1 MFRIALIAATLLVAG
16 ATLARSEPAGNRVK
30 VNGMEMYYEVSGE
43 GDPLIV
49 LHGAYMNIP
58 SMGTIIPKLAETHKV
73 YAIEF
78 QGHGRTTDIDRPIT
92 YPNLADDVAAF
103 MDAVKIEKADVFGY
117 SMGAAAGLQLA
128 IRHPEKVD
136 KLAAAS
142 VAYDAEGWQPA
153 FKAFIPQMSVEM
165 FVNMPFAE
173 DYRKL
178 AANPDGFPEL
188 VRKLIALEKEPMAW
202 EADVRA
208 LKTPVLIIT
217 GDADVATLEHSVA
230 LFRLLGGGRHGRHG
244 QTAARLAPC
253 RPPGD
258 VAYRRHQPARVASCV
273 RRTISE
279 GQDAEGILRVG
290 STADGDCLALP
301 RNKKGIPLRECPYS
315 LVLRSMPGGW
325 HLQSLI
331 IGPSYVLHHRRRG
344 SRYPSTCRRRGSPGH
359 VRCGAASR
367 LPRHGPAG

>member
-1 MFRIALIAATLLVAG
+1 MFRTALITATLLVAG
-16 ATLARSEPAGNRVK
+16 ATLARSEPAGDRVK

-58 SMGTIIPKLAETHKV
+58 SMGAIIPKLAETHKV

-128 IRHPEKVD
+128 IRHPEKVN

-202 EADVRA
+202 EADVRT

-230 LFRLLGGGRHGRHG
+230 LFRLLGGGVM
-244 QTAARLAPC
+244 
-253 RPPGD
+253 GD
-258 VAYRRHQPARVASCV
+258 MGKP
-273 RRTISE
+273 
-279 GQDAEGILRVG
+279 
-290 STADGDCLALP
+290 LP
-301 RNKKGIPLRECPYS
+301 
-315 LVLRSMPGGW
+315 
-325 HLQSLI
+325 
-331 IGPSYVLHHRRRG
+331 
-344 SRYPSTCRRRGSPGH
+344 
-359 VRCGAASR
+359 ASR
-367 LPRHGPAG
+367 LAVLPATSHTAVISQPELLHAFVEPFLKGKAPKGFFE

>member
-58 SMGTIIPKLAETHKV
+58 SMGTVIPKLAETHKV

-136 KLAAAS
+136 KLATAS

-230 LFRLLGGGRHGRHG
+230 LFRLLGGGVM
-244 QTAARLAPC
+244 
-253 RPPGD
+253 GD
-258 VAYRRHQPARVASCV
+258 MGKP
-273 RRTISE
+273 
-279 GQDAEGILRVG
+279 
-290 STADGDCLALP
+290 LP
-301 RNKKGIPLRECPYS
+301 
-315 LVLRSMPGGW
+315 
-325 HLQSLI
+325 
-331 IGPSYVLHHRRRG
+331 
-344 SRYPSTCRRRGSPGH
+344 
-359 VRCGAASR
+359 ASR
-367 LPRHGPAG
+367 LAVLPATSHTAVISQPELLHAFVEPFLKGKTPKGFFE

>member
-1 MFRIALIAATLLVAG
+1 MFRTALITATLLVAG
-16 ATLARSEPAGNRVK
+16 ATLARSEPAGDRVK

-58 SMGTIIPKLAETHKV
+58 SMGAIIPKLAETHKV

-78 QGHGRTTDIDRPIT
+78 QGHGRTTDMDRPIT

-128 IRHPEKVD
+128 IRHPEKVN

-230 LFRLLGGGRHGRHG
+230 LFRLLGGGVM
-244 QTAARLAPC
+244 
-253 RPPGD
+253 GD
-258 VAYRRHQPARVASCV
+258 MGKP
-273 RRTISE
+273 
-279 GQDAEGILRVG
+279 
-290 STADGDCLALP
+290 LP
-301 RNKKGIPLRECPYS
+301 
-315 LVLRSMPGGW
+315 
-325 HLQSLI
+325 
-331 IGPSYVLHHRRRG
+331 
-344 SRYPSTCRRRGSPGH
+344 
-359 VRCGAASR
+359 ASR
-367 LPRHGPAG
+367 LAVLPATSHTAVISQPELLHAFVEPFLKGKTPKGFFE